1 MNWSISL
8 QEEEENFDED
18 MLEHVKEN
26 IKPSNE
32 YPKVV

>member
-1 MNWSISL
+1 MNFSVMQ

-26 IKPSNE
+26 IKPVND
-32 YPKVV
+32 YPKV